1 MWECRPLMRRQEP
14 EQLTSFWSLTDKRST
29 FARHCSNDSGWP
41 WLCSIFSG
49 TKGKLS
55 HFGCPQKGCT
65 RNAEEK
71 SSGLSS
77 FFHSFPTITNGN
89 FGIPTYI
96 QFLDTHTH
104 MWVVTPILSHT
115 QNWLRLQSPKFD
127 VLVFSH
133 RFSFCWQFHLTP
145 VLLVNSI
152 EFPLCW

>member
-1 MWECRPLMRRQEP
+1 MRRQEP

-29 FARHCSNDSGWP
+29 FARHCSNDNGWP

-65 RNAEEK
+65 RNTEK
-71 SSGLSS
+71 QSSGLSS
-77 FFHSFPTITNGN
+77 FFHSFPITNGN

-96 QFLDTHTH
+96 RFLDTHTH
-104 MWVVTPILSHT
+104 MWVVTPILSYT
-115 QNWLRLQSPKFD
+115 QNWLRLQSPKYD
-127 VLVFSH
+127 ALVFSH